1 MHPGNE
7 MRHGIE
13 KIPKA
18 VVCLAGTAWNAVADI
33 SDQILIDCAIHLDAR
48 SPSHCMHAFVRSGHA
63 SRACA
68 PRTCSWSLREHE
80 QGRRQ
85 DEQRGAHLDCKEVS
99 LGGHGRHSLSARPPS
114 PNLADGR
121 TWSRALFELLTLDS
135 SRPPSWE
142 ALESSSSLRRD

>member
-7 MRHGIE
+7 MRLGIE

-33 SDQILIDCAIHLDAR
+33 SDQILIDCAIHLDAISAR
-48 SPSHCMHAFVRSGHA
+48 PPTRMHACVTLA
-63 SRACA
+63 SH
-68 PRTCSWSLREHE
+68 TCSWSLREHE

-85 DEQRGAHLDCKEVS
+85 DEQRRAHLDCKEVS